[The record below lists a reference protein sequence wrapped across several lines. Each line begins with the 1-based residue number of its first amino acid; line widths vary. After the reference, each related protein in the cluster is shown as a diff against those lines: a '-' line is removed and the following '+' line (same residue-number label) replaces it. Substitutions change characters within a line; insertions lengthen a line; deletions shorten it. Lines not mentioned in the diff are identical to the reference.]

1 MVKRS
6 RPSLLGE
13 TLGSLT
19 CKMDQQR
26 LNSVAWYER
35 AHRRLNTYA
44 ACALHG
50 KHEHD
55 GKIGEDYEQFRGTCL
70 GG

>member
-6 RPSLLGE
+6 RPSLFGG

-19 CKMDQQR
+19 CRRNQQQ
-26 LNSVAWYER
+26 LNDVAWYER
-35 AHRRLNTYA
+35 AYWVLKTYA
-44 ACALHG
+44 ACALHEHGG
-50 KHEHD
+50 KT
-55 GKIGEDYEQFRGTCL
+55 GGDYELFPGTCL